1 MSCKYEKAALKKSNQ
16 TNPPKK
22 LHYVKNSQLDSYV
35 VAGIDGDIPTDFFD
49 IRRSWDSTVI

>member
-1 MSCKYEKAALKKSNQ
+1 MSFKYEKAALKKSNQ
-16 TNPPKK
+16 TKPPKK

-49 IRRSWDSTVI
+49 IRRS